1 MPMISQH
8 TDRAFE
14 AELTLLRGRV
24 QRMAERADEMIG
36 DAVRALVQGDVALAR
51 QTAARDR
58 AVNQDEVDIDA
69 QCLAMLARWQPMA
82 SDLRFIFACSKMA
95 TDLEHISD
103 LAVNICERAE
113 DLATRGFAGPFT
125 YLPHM
130 SEVGREMLR
139 DAASAFVHSNAD
151 LAQQVLTRDDEIDD
165 LHHQVVSTQT
175 ERIRS
180 GDVDVREG
188 IAVQNVARFLEN
200 VADHAT
206 AIAEHVIF
214 MVHALDV
221 RHAGKRER

>member
-1 MPMISQH
+1 MISAH

-14 AELTLLRGRV
+14 AELRLLRERL
-24 QRMAERADEMIG
+24 QRMATRADEMLA
-36 DAVRALVQGDVALAR
+36 DAVRALVQGDEELAR
-51 QTAARDR
+51 QTAHRDR
-58 AVNQDEVDIDA
+58 AVNQDEVDIDE

-82 SDLRFIFACSKMA
+82 SDLRLIFAAAKLASN
-95 TDLEHISD
+95 LEQISD

-113 DLATRGFAGPFT
+113 ELASGGFRGPFT
-125 YLPHM
+125 FIPHM

-139 DAASAFVHSNAD
+139 DAMTAFLTANTD
-151 LAQQVLTRDDEIDD
+151 LAQEVLTRDDEIDD

-175 ERIRS
+175 ERIRA
-180 GDVDVREG
+180 GDIDVRQG

-206 AIAEHVIF
+206 AIAEHAIF

-221 RHAGKRER
+221 RHAGKRDR